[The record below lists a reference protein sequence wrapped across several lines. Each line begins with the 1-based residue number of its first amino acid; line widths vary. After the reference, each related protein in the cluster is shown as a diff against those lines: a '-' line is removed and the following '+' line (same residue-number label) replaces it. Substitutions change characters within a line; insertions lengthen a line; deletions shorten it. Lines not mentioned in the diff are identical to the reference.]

1 MDNRKKHKIRK
12 TNARLFSIYK
22 MLSFDLLF
30 YYPIEFL
37 FCTLTKG
44 ISVSQVLYVSSIYL
58 IAKIITQSPV
68 VHGASRLGNSK
79 TIVLGNCMLIL
90 SILLLI
96 IVPGML
102 GVVIAN
108 IIMAFA
114 FNFKTMTEEALLFE
128 TVATRGGSGLFSK
141 INSKGSSFHYL
152 LDGVT
157 ALTSGYLFVFN
168 NYLPMY
174 ICLGFIVLATLL
186 SLGFRD
192 LSEPVKKRVR
202 YKTNIFVTIRKR
214 LHTNKDYYK
223 KVLRSNRLRSFIFF
237 NLIFYSFIM
246 LTNTY
251 LKAVFLNMGV
261 SEEQFALVLAIA
273 TLFTGL
279 SLFFCRKIEKKL
291 RNKTLTVLSLTY
303 VILSIALGVAAMF
316 TKAKWVISLAVV
328 VISVLFFI
336 KAMWYTIKFK
346 YLMNFTENKERNPIT
361 FVNESISS
369 IGASITSFV
378 GGLTLE
384 HLDVNKAMA
393 YSSIIFLVLT
403 IVAIIYMRD
412 RFGLKPSKYSK
423 KDIRLGF

>member
-1 MDNRKKHKIRK
+1 
-12 TNARLFSIYK
+12 
-22 MLSFDLLF
+22 
-30 YYPIEFL
+30 
-37 FCTLTKG
+37 
-44 ISVSQVLYVSSIYL
+44 
-58 IAKIITQSPV
+58 
-68 VHGASRLGNSK
+68 
-79 TIVLGNCMLIL
+79 
-90 SILLLI
+90 
-96 IVPGML
+96 ML

-157 ALTSGYLFVFN
+157 ALASGYLFVFN

-192 LSEPVKKRVR
+192 LSEPAKKRVR

-261 SEEQFALVLAIA
+261 SEEQFALVLATA

-393 YSSIIFLVLT
+393 YGSIIFLVLI